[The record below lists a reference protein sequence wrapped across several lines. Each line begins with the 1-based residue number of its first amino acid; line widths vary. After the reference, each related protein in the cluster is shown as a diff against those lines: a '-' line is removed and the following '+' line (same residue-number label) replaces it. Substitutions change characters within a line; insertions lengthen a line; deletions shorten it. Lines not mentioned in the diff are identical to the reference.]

1 MVLLLVL
8 LLVVVAILVFRPK
21 PPKKNTKNR
30 NELNS
35 EWLPSVQ
42 TKSYRDEPVYR
53 QTQEQ
58 PKVSTPNK
66 EKPHKPKKVEVE
78 ETDAY
83 ERDFLFDGKEYRIE
97 FEIEIDYK
105 DRNGLSTTRQ
115 IKVSGYRISSNRKDA
130 EIWGY
135 CYLRNAGR
143 TFYASRI
150 KRCVDLDT
158 GEIIT
163 DTISFLEEKYYSSP
177 TGQLDLW
184 IERRKGEIDVLVYVG
199 RLDNQLRQ
207 SKKDIIIEYIIQKEP
222 ELTITPDI
230 INLYL
235 KNCGRISKTMF
246 GRLLTQLS
254 SSDEE
259 VKNELVEVCNKIIET
274 KKTKNMEEEKV
285 IDHMRK
291 RLFPKSKGT

>member
-1 MVLLLVL
+1 MVLFLIL

-21 PPKKNTKNR
+21 PSNKKTKTR

-42 TKSYRDEPVYR
+42 TQSYREEPVYR
-53 QTQEQ
+53 QKQEQ
-58 PKVSTPNK
+58 QKASIPSK
-66 EKPHKPKKVEVE
+66 EKSSTQQKIEVE
-78 ETDAY
+78 ERDAY

-97 FEIEIDYK
+97 FELEIDYK
-105 DRNGLSTTRQ
+105 DRNNLSTTRQ

-163 DTISFLEEKYYSSP
+163 DIIVFLEEKYYSSP
-177 TGQLDLW
+177 IGQLELW

-207 SKKDIIIEYIIQKEP
+207 SKKDVIVEYIIQKEP
-222 ELTITPDI
+222 ELIITPET

-235 KNCGRISKTMF
+235 KSCGRVSKTMF

-254 SSDEE
+254 SAEEE
-259 VKNELVEVCNKIIET
+259 VKEGLIEVCNKIIET
-274 KKTKNMEEEKV
+274 KKSKNMEEEKV
-285 IDHMRK
+285 IEHMRK
-291 RLFPKSKGT
+291 RLFAKPKKV

>member
-1 MVLLLVL
+1 M
-8 LLVVVAILVFRPK
+8 LVVVAILVFRPK
-21 PPKKNTKNR
+21 PSNKKNKTR
-30 NELNS
+30 NKLNS

-42 TKSYRDEPVYR
+42 TKSYREEPVYR
-53 QTQEQ
+53 QKQEQ
-58 PKVSTPNK
+58 QKASIPNK
-66 EKPHKPKKVEVE
+66 EQSSTEQKIEVE
-78 ETDAY
+78 ERDAY

-97 FEIEIDYK
+97 FELEIDYK
-105 DRNGLSTTRQ
+105 DRNNLSTTRQ

-163 DTISFLEEKYYSSP
+163 DIIAFLEEKYYSSP
-177 TGQLDLW
+177 IGQLELW
-184 IERRKGEIDVLVYVG
+184 IERRKGELDVIVYVG

-207 SKKDIIIEYIIQKEP
+207 NKKDIIIEYIIQKEP
-222 ELTITPDI
+222 ELTITPDT

-235 KNCGRISKTMF
+235 KNCGRVSKTMF

-254 SSDEE
+254 EAEME
-259 VKNELVEVCNKIIET
+259 VKEGLIEVCNKIIET
-274 KKTKNMEEEKV
+274 KKSKNMEEEKV
-285 IDHMRK
+285 IEHMRK
-291 RLFPKSKGT
+291 RLFAKPKKV

>member
-1 MVLLLVL
+1 MVLFLIL
-8 LLVVVAILVFRPK
+8 LLIAVAILAFRPRQ
-21 PPKKNTKNR
+21 PNKKTKNR

-35 EWLPSVQ
+35 EWLPSVK
-42 TKSYRDEPVYR
+42 TKSYRQEPAYR
-53 QTQEQ
+53 QIQEQ
-58 PKVSTPNK
+58 PQASIHNK
-66 EKPHKPKKVEVE
+66 EKPPKLKKVEVE

-83 ERDFLFDGKEYRIE
+83 ERDFLFEGKEYRIE
-97 FEIEIDYK
+97 FELEIDYT

-115 IKVSGYRISSNRKDA
+115 IKVNGYRISSNRKDA

-150 KRCVDLDT
+150 KRCVDLET

-163 DTISFLEEKYYSSP
+163 DIITFLEKKYYSSP
-177 TGQLDLW
+177 MGQLDLW
-184 IERRKGEIDVLVYVG
+184 IERRKGEMDILVYVG

-207 SKKDIIIEYIIQKEP
+207 NKKDIIIEYIIQKEP

-235 KNCGRISKTMF
+235 KDCGRVSKTMF
-246 GRLLTQLS
+246 GRLLTQLAS
-254 SSDEE
+254 SSED
-259 VKNELVEVCNKIIET
+259 VKAELIEVCNRIIET
-274 KKTKNMEEEKV
+274 KKSKNMEEEKV
-285 IDHMRK
+285 IEHMKK
-291 RLFPKSKGT
+291 RLLPKPKGT